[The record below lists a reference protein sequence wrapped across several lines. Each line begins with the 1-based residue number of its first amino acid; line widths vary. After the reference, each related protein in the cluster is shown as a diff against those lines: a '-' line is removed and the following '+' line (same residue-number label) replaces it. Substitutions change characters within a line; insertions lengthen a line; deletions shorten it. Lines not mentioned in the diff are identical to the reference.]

1 MITPFWYTEFST
13 TKTLVRVFTYILHIS
28 PQKLT
33 MLTQLLNIAN
43 KIYAQCEI
51 KTLDN

>member
-1 MITPFWYTEFST
+1 MFTPFWYTKFST
-13 TKTLVRVFTYILHIS
+13 TKALVRVFAHILHIS

-43 KIYAQCEI
+43 KIYAQCEM
-51 KTLDN
+51 KTVDN